1 MHFIETHQKNAKT
14 SCRTT
19 RAAIGM
25 IRMGAF
31 DAHVTWTFGCSR
43 VAVVNLINRYQQT
56 SRTSDRPRT
65 ARPRVIAYRDDQY
78 LRKLHLRNRFLTVTS
93 STATT
98 YIIEIQTCEYTCIF
112 RDILTIGSID
122 SFIPSINV
130 AINM

>member
-1 MHFIETHQKNAKT
+1 MRRLPIEQ
-14 SCRTT
+14 RE
-19 RAAIGM
+19 RAIGM
-25 IRMGAF
+25 IQMGAS

-56 SRTSDRPRT
+56 SRTSYRPIK
-65 ARPRVIAYRDDQY
+65 ANKPRVTAHRDDRY
-78 LRKLHLRNRFLTVTS
+78 LRTVHLRNRFLTVTLS
-93 STATT
+93 AATT
-98 YIIEIQTCEYTCIF
+98 YIIEIQNNMGYTCIF